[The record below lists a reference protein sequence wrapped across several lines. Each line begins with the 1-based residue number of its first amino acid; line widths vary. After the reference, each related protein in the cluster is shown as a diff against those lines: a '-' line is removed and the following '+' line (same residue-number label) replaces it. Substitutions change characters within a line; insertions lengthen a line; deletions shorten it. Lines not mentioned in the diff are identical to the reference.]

1 MNTFI
6 QKIKVVFGDP
16 TLRMRVFIMLG
27 ALAIFRLLATI
38 PIPGVD
44 TIRLQEFFSQ
54 NQFLGFMNLFSGGGL
69 SNLSIVMLG
78 VGPFITA
85 SIIMQVL
92 TVVSPKM
99 KTMYQEEG
107 EAGRVKFTQWSRQLS
122 IPLAFLQ
129 AFAFLSLLQNQGV
142 VAHLGF
148 IETFANVCLIAGGS
162 VLLMWIGELI
172 TEFGIG
178 NGVSLI
184 IFAGIVSALPRTFS
198 QMLFTFDTTQLPAY
212 LGLAVLAF
220 ATTAAVV
227 FITEAERPVPIMYAR
242 QSAGG
247 GGRGGAATYLPIRV
261 NQAGVIPIIFALSFL
276 LIPQLIATVLASVAP
291 GSIASGAQAVVAFL
305 NSEAIYATI
314 YFVLV
319 FVFTYFYTAVTFD
332 PDKIAEN
339 LQKSGGFVPGVRP
352 GAATSEHLAHIITR
366 TTFFGALFLSII
378 AVLPI
383 AIQMTTGLTSAA
395 IGGTA
400 LLIVVSVV
408 LDVIKKVDAQLS
420 IREY

>member
-1 MNTFI
+1 MKTLW
-6 QKIKVVFGDP
+6 GDE
-16 TLRMRVFIMLG
+16 TLRMRVLFMLG
-27 ALAIFRLLATI
+27 ALALFRVLAAI

-44 TIRLQEFFSQ
+44 VVRLQEFLNQ
-54 NQFLGFMNLFSGGGL
+54 NQFLGLMNLFSGGGL

-85 SIIMQVL
+85 SIIMQLL
-92 TVVSPKM
+92 TVLSPQM
-99 KTMYQEEG
+99 KAMYQEEG
-107 EAGRVKFTQWSRQLS
+107 EAGRIKFTQWSRQIS
-122 IPLAFLQ
+122 VPLAFLQ
-129 AFAFLSLLQNQGV
+129 AFAFLTLLQNQGV
-142 VAHLGF
+142 VANLGF
-148 IETFANVCLIAGGS
+148 FDTFANVCLIAGGS

-184 IFAGIVSALPRTFS
+184 IFAGIVSALPATIS
-198 QMLFTFDTTQLPAY
+198 QMLFTFDTTQIPAY
-212 LGLAVLAF
+212 VGLAVVAVI
-220 ATTAAVV
+220 TTAAVV
-227 FITEAERPVPIMYAR
+227 FINEAERAIPVMYAR

-247 GGRGGAATYLPIRV
+247 VARGGSATYLPIRV
-261 NQAGVIPIIFALSFL
+261 NQAGVMPIIFALSFL
-276 LIPQLIATVLASVAP
+276 LLPQLFATVLAAVAP
-291 GSIASGAQAVVAFL
+291 GSIATGAQAVVSFL
-305 NSEAIYATI
+305 NKDVVYASI

-339 LQKSGGFVPGVRP
+339 LQKGGGFVPGVRP

-366 TTFFGALFLSII
+366 TTFFGALFLAII

-383 AIQMTTGLTSAA
+383 AIQISTGMTSAA